1 LISQLQTLVSKE
13 FKIEFRNKVSITTLL
28 VYLISTVYVCYQA
41 FGTITVVN
49 TWNSLFWI
57 IVIFGATTSS
67 ARIFTEESKK
77 QQLFYYNL
85 VNPSALIL
93 SKIIY
98 NGIITLGLSFSAF
111 LIFSIFIGNIVSDYL
126 MFLTVL
132 FLGNWGISNIMVF
145 ISGIASKTGNQSGLS
160 ATLGLPLII
169 PVLLS
174 VVKTG
179 KMALDGLDRA
189 LFYKYFVVLI
199 MLNLICVVL
208 AIILFPYLWRD

>member
-1 LISQLQTLVSKE
+1 MISQLKSLVSKE
-13 FKIEFRNKVSITTLL
+13 FRIEFRNKVSITTLL

-41 FGTITVVN
+41 FGTITIAN

-57 IVIFGATTSS
+57 IVIFGATTTS

-77 QQLFYYNL
+77 QQLFYYTM

-98 NGIITLGLSFSAF
+98 NGIITLGLSISAF
-111 LIFSIFIGNIVSDYL
+111 LIFSLFIGNLVSDYL
-126 MFLTVL
+126 MFLIVL

-160 ATLGLPLII
+160 ATLGLPLIL

-179 KMALDGLDRA
+179 KMALDGLDRE
-189 LFYKYFVVLI
+189 LFYKHFLVLI
-199 MLNLICVVL
+199 MLNLICVIL
-208 AIILFPYLWRD
+208 AIVLFPYLWRD